1 MNLTI
6 PLLLERSERHF
17 GDNRIVSRLPDGSR
31 HAYGWRE
38 LGQRARRL
46 ASRLDALGIAPG
58 ERVATFAWNGHRH
71 LELYFALPC
80 SGRVAHTVNL
90 RLADEHIAFVLNH
103 SEDVAVFVD
112 ADQLPL
118 IERIAGQL
126 RTVRQIIVL
135 GDAVPQTSLRN
146 VLAYEDLVAAGDAAH
161 AFPDLPEDTPAGMCY
176 TSATTG
182 APKGVIYTHRDIFL
196 HTMAECMAD
205 ALAIRERDTILQMV
219 PMFHANGW
227 GLPYAAAATGAQMV
241 LPGERPHAGDLLDL
255 IEEQRVS
262 FMAAAVSVGIDMI
275 AEQKRRRRDLSSL
288 RTIMLG
294 GSATPIAVMEYFQ
307 SEFGIPISTAWGATE
322 MAPLATCTHIPREL
336 LDQPPEAH
344 LPIRVRQ
351 GIPMLGAQIEVLDE
365 AGREVAW
372 DDRAI
377 GEIHARSVWSTR
389 EYFRDERSRDGFRDG
404 WWKSGDMATVDAR
417 GVLRLVDRAKD
428 LIKSGG
434 EWISSVDLEN
444 ALVAHPDVREAA
456 VVGAPDPKWQ
466 ERPWAYVVMEPGAS
480 FDAAR
485 LRAWLEP
492 RFARWWLPDRCIA
505 VDAIPRTGVGKIN
518 KRELRERAASLAQ
531 GAESDPAAKA

>member
-6 PLLLERSERHF
+6 PLLLERSERHSATTAS
-17 GDNRIVSRLPDGSR
+17 SRACPTARVTRTAGASW
-31 HAYGWRE
+31 AS
-38 LGQRARRL
+38 ARRL

-205 ALAIRERDTILQMV
+205 ALAIRERDTIRRWCRCSTPMV
-219 PMFHANGW
+219 GACPTR
-227 GLPYAAAATGAQMV
+227 LPP
-241 LPGERPHAGDLLDL
+241 PG
-255 IEEQRVS
+255 
-262 FMAAAVSVGIDMI
+262 
-275 AEQKRRRRDLSSL
+275 RRWCCPASA
-288 RTIMLG
+288 RT
-294 GSATPIAVMEYFQ
+294 
-307 SEFGIPISTAWGATE
+307 
-322 MAPLATCTHIPREL
+322 
-336 LDQPPEAH
+336 
-344 LPIRVRQ
+344 
-351 GIPMLGAQIEVLDE
+351 
-365 AGREVAW
+365 
-372 DDRAI
+372 RAI
-377 GEIHARSVWSTR
+377 C
-389 EYFRDERSRDGFRDG
+389 
-404 WWKSGDMATVDAR
+404 
-417 GVLRLVDRAKD
+417 
-428 LIKSGG
+428 
-434 EWISSVDLEN
+434 WI
-444 ALVAHPDVREAA
+444 
-456 VVGAPDPKWQ
+456 
-466 ERPWAYVVMEPGAS
+466 
-480 FDAAR
+480 
-485 LRAWLEP
+485 
-492 RFARWWLPDRCIA
+492 
-505 VDAIPRTGVGKIN
+505 
-518 KRELRERAASLAQ
+518 
-531 GAESDPAAKA
+531 